1 MIKMLDLLFQGGP
14 LIMGILSILL
24 LWALVLSIKEGR
36 AIFRNLSEGKMAS
49 INQIKTIGVIALV
62 VGVFGQMLGLYN
74 AFGIIEASENGIS
87 QQMLMGGL
95 RVSLITPMYG
105 LIIFLITRTIALVFN
120 FRLLT

>member
-1 MIKMLDLLFQGGP
+1 MLDLLFQGGP